1 MLTAMA
7 STDDR
12 PAFARA
18 GRDWPNR
25 EASRFVTAGGLTWHV
40 QEAGEGPVLLL
51 VHGTGAATHSWRG
64 LMPLLARDF
73 RVIAPDLPGHGF
85 TDPLRTPS
93 LPRMARALAE
103 LLRVS
108 MLGRR
113 SRRAIPRAPRSWRGS
128 ASTAPWR
135 RASSSGSTR
144 HSNPSRGWPASSS
157 RRWPA
162 RFSSIRSRRGSSP
175 GRPTGRRWSG

>member
-51 VHGTGAATHSWRG
+51 VHGTGQRPIPGAGSCRCSPAT
-64 LMPLLARDF
+64 
-73 RVIAPDLPGHGF
+73 
-85 TDPLRTPS
+85 
-93 LPRMARALAE
+93 
-103 LLRVS
+103 
-108 MLGRR
+108 
-113 SRRAIPRAPRSWRGS
+113 
-128 ASTAPWR
+128 
-135 RASSSGSTR
+135 SG
-144 HSNPSRGWPASSS
+144 
-157 RRWPA
+157 
-162 RFSSIRSRRGSSP
+162 
-175 GRPTGRRWSG
+175 